1 MRLKAGDFEG
11 LTFRIRKNVATA
23 AEQIRTRGEYFSSLL
38 GLNMLEGHI
47 YCGLYIFDDV
57 LSDPIFA
64 SFFQA
69 RKSFNAE
76 IEHSSR
82 VIFVS

>member
-38 GLNMLEGHI
+38 ALGVASVSNQSAGKGMAIAGLVMSAVSL
-47 YCGLYIFDDV
+47 LAYIGMA
-57 LSDPIFA
+57 I
-64 SFFQA
+64 
-69 RKSFNAE
+69 K
-76 IEHSSR
+76 
-82 VIFVS
+82 